1 MRLRDY
7 QAAAVEQI
15 AAALTGPGGRRIA
28 RGNLLRWAATHP
40 LLAEGYEVDVLAGLL
55 AD

>member
-15 AAALTGPGGRRIA
+15 AAALTDPGGRRIA
-28 RGNLLRWAATHP
+28 RGDLLRWAAPYP
-40 LLAEGYEVDVLAGLL
+40 LLAEGYEVDVLAGSL

>member
-15 AAALTGPGGRRIA
+15 AAALTDPGGRRIA
-28 RGNLLRWAATHP
+28 RGNLLQWAATYP

>member
-15 AAALTGPGGRRIA
+15 AAALTDPGGRRIA
-28 RGNLLRWAATHP
+28 RGNLLRWAAPYP
-40 LLAEGYEVDVLAGLL
+40 LLAEGNEVDVLAGSL

>member
-1 MRLRDY
+1 MEFRDY

-15 AAALTGPGGRRIA
+15 AAALTDPGGRRIA
-28 RGNLLRWAATHP
+28 RGNLLRRAALHP
-40 LLAEGYEVDVLAGLL
+40 LLAEGYEVDVLAGSL